1 MDIELAAH
9 NYISTPEIDITLEL
23 ALKLNRPILI
33 EGPAGTGK
41 TSVAIAISK
50 ALEWPLFR
58 IQCYEGVTFESVI
71 GEFDYKRQLLHI
83 ELVKQKQSP
92 MNQLNLEDILSQEF
106 FLDLI

>member
-58 IQCYEGVTFESVI
+58 IQCYEGVTFESRI
-71 GEFDYKRQLLHI
+71 FAQISFLLYLKMH
-83 ELVKQKQSP
+83 
-92 MNQLNLEDILSQEF
+92 
-106 FLDLI
+106 